1 MASNMWYVYILESLK
16 NGRYYTGYTN
26 NLERRL
32 LEHNKGLT
40 KSIKYLRP
48 LRLIYKE
55 DYSSRA
61 EAAKREKFLKSG
73 KGREFRKEIL
83 GI

>member
-1 MASNMWYVYILESLK
+1 MVNMWYVYILESLK
-16 NGRYYTGYTN
+16 NGRYYTGHTN

-40 KSIKYLRP
+40 KSLRFLRP
-48 LRLIYKE
+48 LKLVYKE
-55 DYSSRA
+55 EYSSRLD
-61 EAAKREKFLKSG
+61 AARREKFLKSG
-73 KGREFRKEIL
+73 KGRELRKNLL

>member
-1 MASNMWYVYILESLK
+1 MWYVYILESLK